1 MYFIFCVLLDFK
13 APAPGR
19 FSFPLPPGEVNT
31 FVCLQPSF
39 IQKLCPQAKGQAADF
54 PVCHAE
60 DFQIVPAVAGR
71 HQDFEEFRL
80 EIRRVVFRVFFPELC
95 PIAVQVLQGVNPVV
109 VQVDELH
116 GVYLLRDLGACG
128 SG

>member
-1 MYFIFCVLLDFK
+1 MQCLLLDLK
-13 APAPGR
+13 ALPGG
-19 FSFPLPPGEVNT
+19 PLLTLPGGKVNG
-31 FVCLQPSF
+31 FVCLQSSL

-60 DFQIVPAVAGR
+60 DFQIVSAIDGR
-71 HQDFEEFRL
+71 HQDFEELRL
-80 EIRRVVFRVFFPELC
+80 EIRRVFFRVFLPELC
-95 PIAVQVLQGVNPVV
+95 PIAVQVLQAVSAVV

-116 GVYLLRDLGACG
+116 GVYLLLDLEACG

>member
-1 MYFIFCVLLDFK
+1 VFFLLLDLK
-13 APAPGR
+13 ALPGG
-19 FSFPLPPGEVNT
+19 SLLTLPGGKVNGV
-31 FVCLQPSF
+31 VCLQPSL
-39 IQKLCPQAKGQAADF
+39 IQKLCPQAKSQAADF
-54 PVCHAE
+54 PVCHAK
-60 DFQIVPAVAGR
+60 DFQIVPAVDGR

-95 PIAVQVLQGVNPVV
+95 PIAAQVLQGVNPVV

-116 GVYLLRDLGACG
+116 GVYLLLDLEACG

>member
-1 MYFIFCVLLDFK
+1 MMQCLLLDLK
-13 APAPGR
+13 ALPGG
-19 FSFPLPPGEVNT
+19 PLLTLPGGKVNG
-31 FVCLQPSF
+31 FVCLQPSL

-60 DFQIVPAVAGR
+60 DFQIIPSVDGR
-71 HQDFEEFRL
+71 HQDFEELRL
-80 EIRRVVFRVFFPELC
+80 EIRRVVLRVFFPELC
-95 PIAVQVLQGVNPVV
+95 PIAVQVLQGVNAVI

-116 GVYLLRDLGACG
+116 GVDLLLDLEACG

>member
-1 MYFIFCVLLDFK
+1 MMQCLLLDLK
-13 APAPGR
+13 AMPGG
-19 FSFPLPPGEVNT
+19 PLLTLPGGKVNG
-31 FVCLQPSF
+31 FVCLQSSL

-60 DFQIVPAVAGR
+60 DFQIVSAVDGR
-71 HQDFEEFRL
+71 HQDFEELRL
-80 EIRRVVFRVFFPELC
+80 EIQRMVLRVFFPELC
-95 PIAVQVLQGVNPVV
+95 PIAVQVLQGVNAVI

-116 GVYLLRDLGACG
+116 GVYLLRDLEACG